1 MSLGRDY
8 EMQDCPLARALELV
22 GERWTLLILRDCFFG
37 VTRFNDFLV
46 HLDLPKGILSS
57 RLKKLVIAGI
67 LYKRKAGARQY
78 DYLLSER
85 GTSLWPV
92 IYGLCSWGDTYLAP
106 AKGRRRLFSHVGC
119 GCDLDRA
126 GSCLECKAQAAPEN
140 VEIRNGPGADIELR
154 SDPVTRAMLVPHRLL
169 SPLMSSDDRFIGQ
182 QAKLRRK
189 VTRGD
194 GANR

>member
-8 EMQDCPLARALELV
+8 DMQDCSLARTLEVV

-46 HLDLPKGILSS
+46 RLDLPKGILSS
-57 RLKKLVIAGI
+57 RLKKLVTTGI
-67 LYKRKAGARQY
+67 LYKRKAGAKHY

-92 IYGLCSWGDTYLAP
+92 IYGLCSWGDIYLAP

-119 GCDLDRA
+119 GGHLDQA
-126 GSCLECKAQAAPEN
+126 GFCLECKVQVAPEDIE
-140 VEIRNGPGADIELR
+140 VRNGPGADIELR
-154 SDPVTRAMLVPHRLL
+154 NDPVTRAMLVPHRLL

-182 QAKLRRK
+182 RAKLPMK